1 MKVIIVGG
9 GNVGYIAA
17 ETICDI
23 HDVLV
28 IEKDDQIA
36 ESVKSRLNVSVLH
49 EDGTNPKN
57 LQYALETH
65 GAEILISTLSD
76 DASNLFICMYAKS
89 LSADI
94 KTVASINNPDFMIEG
109 SAGVDVLISPEE
121 ITAKKMY
128 RLATLENA
136 VDFEEI
142 ESLGLSIAIFAV
154 EKWHEIVGKI
164 VMDIDTSSGFAIFG
178 VYRDDSLILEV
189 DSLEVHP
196 GDRVCVIG
204 TAEGLEDFNRI
215 VGVEEESREF
225 TILGG
230 SVVGMILAKLL
241 SEDAV
246 RRYVKILEKNHE
258 RCVELSKYLNGVS
271 IVNADYTEPEVQT
284 QENVFKSDCTIS
296 TSHQDDTN
304 LLMCMSAQKFNA
316 RKIVSRYFKKEYQ
329 DIFTFTGLES
339 IIGYHKIVSNEI
351 TKCTISDEMAIIR
364 LKNHNELFFM
374 HTVNKNSKLLDVYNG
389 DIRMDPGIRIVA
401 YRRDGMLKFP
411 RLDVRFQEGDEIIV
425 FTNVT
430 RQSDLI
436 KVFGKNLSE

>member
-28 IEKDDQIA
+28 IEKDDQTA

-65 GAEILISTLSD
+65 DADIIISTLDD
-76 DASNLFICMYAKS
+76 DAANLFICMFAKS
-89 LSADI
+89 LSPDI
-94 KTVASINNPDFMIEG
+94 RTIASINNPDFLIEN
-109 SAGVDVLISPEE
+109 SSGVDVIISPEV
-121 ITAKKMY
+121 ITARKMY
-128 RLATLENA
+128 HLATLENA
-136 VDFEEI
+136 VDFEDI

-154 EKWHEIVGKI
+154 EKWHDIVGKI
-164 VMDIDTSSGFAIFG
+164 VMDIDSSAGFAIFG
-178 VYRDDSLILEV
+178 VYRDDSLYLEV
-189 DSLEVHP
+189 DSMEVHP

-204 TAEGLEDFNRI
+204 TLDGLEEFNRI
-215 VGVEEESREF
+215 IGIEEESREF

-241 SEDAV
+241 AGDSV

-258 RCVELSKYLNGVS
+258 RCVELSKNLEGVS

-351 TKCTISDEMAIIR
+351 TKCTVSDEMAIIR
-364 LKNHNELFFM
+364 LKNHNELFFK
-374 HTVNKNSKLLDVYNG
+374 HTVNSGSKLLNVRNG
-389 DIRMDPGIRIVA
+389 DIKMPPSIRIVA
-401 YRRDGMLKFP
+401 LRRDGELCFP
-411 RLDVRFQEGDEIIV
+411 RQDVKFTEGDEVIV

-430 RQSDLI
+430 KESELI

>member
-17 ETICDI
+17 DTICDI

-28 IEKDDQIA
+28 IEKDDQTA

-49 EDGTNPKN
+49 EDGTNPKT
-57 LQYALETH
+57 LQYALDTH
-65 GAEILISTLSD
+65 GAEILISTLSED
-76 DASNLFICMYAKS
+76 SSNLFICMYAKS
-89 LSADI
+89 LSPDI
-94 KTVASINNPDFMIEG
+94 KTVASIKNPDFMVGG
-109 SAGVDVLISPEE
+109 SAGVDVLISPEV

-136 VDFEEI
+136 VDFEEV
-142 ESLGLSIAIFAV
+142 ESLGLCIAIFAI
-154 EKWHEIVGKI
+154 EKWHEVVGQI
-164 VMDIDTSSGFAIFG
+164 VMDIDSSSGFAIFG

-189 DSLEVHP
+189 DSLEIHP

-204 TAEGLEDFNRI
+204 IPEGLEEFNRI
-215 VGVEEESREF
+215 VGVEEENREF

-230 SVVGMILAKLL
+230 SILGMILAKLL
-241 SEDAV
+241 SEDSV
-246 RRYVKILEKNHE
+246 RRYVKIIEKNHE
-258 RCVELSKYLNGVS
+258 RCVELSKNLNGVS
-271 IVNADYTEPEVQT
+271 IVNADYTEPEVQM

-364 LKNHNELFFM
+364 LKNHNELFFK
-374 HTVNKNSKLLDVYNG
+374 HTVTPQSKLLNVRNG
-389 DIRMDPGIRIVA
+389 DIRMPPGIRIVA
-401 YRRDGMLKFP
+401 LRRTGVLSFP
-411 RLDVRFQEGDEIIV
+411 RLDERFQEGDEIIV

-430 RQSDLI
+430 KESELF

>member
-1 MKVIIVGG
+1 
-9 GNVGYIAA
+9 
-17 ETICDI
+17 
-23 HDVLV
+23 
-28 IEKDDQIA
+28 
-36 ESVKSRLNVSVLH
+36 
-49 EDGTNPKN
+49 
-57 LQYALETH
+57 
-65 GAEILISTLSD
+65 
-76 DASNLFICMYAKS
+76 
-89 LSADI
+89 
-94 KTVASINNPDFMIEG
+94 MIEG

>member
-1 MKVIIVGG
+1 
-9 GNVGYIAA
+9 
-17 ETICDI
+17 
-23 HDVLV
+23 
-28 IEKDDQIA
+28 
-36 ESVKSRLNVSVLH
+36 
-49 EDGTNPKN
+49 
-57 LQYALETH
+57 
-65 GAEILISTLSD
+65 
-76 DASNLFICMYAKS
+76 
-89 LSADI
+89 
-94 KTVASINNPDFMIEG
+94 
-109 SAGVDVLISPEE
+109 VDVLISPEE

-364 LKNHNELFFM
+364 LKNHNELFFK

>member
-28 IEKDDQIA
+28 IEKDDQTA

-57 LQYALETH
+57 LEYALEEH
-65 GAEILISTLSD
+65 GAEIIISTLDD

-89 LSADI
+89 LSPEI
-94 KTVASINNPDFMIEG
+94 KTIASINNPDYMIEK
-109 SAGVDVLISPEE
+109 SAGVDVLISPEV

-142 ESLGLSIAIFAV
+142 ESLGLCIAIFAV
-154 EKWHEIVGKI
+154 EKWHDIVGKI
-164 VMDIDTSSGFAIFG
+164 VMDIDSSAGFSIFG

-204 TAEGLEDFNRI
+204 TPDGLEAFNAI
-215 VGVEEESREF
+215 VGIEEETREF

-230 SVVGMILAKLL
+230 SVLGMILARLL
-241 SEDAV
+241 VEDPV
-246 RRYVKILEKNHE
+246 RRYVKILEKNHDK
-258 RCVELSKYLNGVS
+258 CVELSKNLNGVS

-351 TKCTISDEMAIIR
+351 TKCTVSDEMAIIR
-364 LKNHNELFFM
+364 LKNHNELFFK
-374 HTVNKNSKLLDVYNG
+374 HTVSSGSKLLDVRNG
-389 DIRMDPGIRIVA
+389 DIRMPPGIRIVA
-401 YRRDGMLKFP
+401 LRREGQLSFP
-411 RLDVRFQEGDEIIV
+411 RLDIRFQEGDEVIV

-430 RQSDLI
+430 KESELF